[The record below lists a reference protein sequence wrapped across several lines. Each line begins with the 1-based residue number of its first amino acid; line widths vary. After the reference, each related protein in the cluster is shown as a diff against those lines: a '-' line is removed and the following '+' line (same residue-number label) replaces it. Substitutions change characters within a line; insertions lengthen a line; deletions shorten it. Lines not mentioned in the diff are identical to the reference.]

1 MSTLNV
7 DVKLGVNKFR
17 VDEENPHIVLV
28 DSPDPKEFDKLI
40 LACPANLYKRDADG
54 TVRFDY
60 AGCLECVVWQNHFA
74 KMGVPSGYVRHRIS
88 FRLVSKRRLQ
98 RPRGCCSGAIFA

>member
-60 AGCLECVVWQNHFA
+60 AGCLECGKTILQKWEFPQ
-74 KMGVPSGYVRHRIS
+74 GTLGIE
-88 FRLVSKRRLQ
+88 FRF
-98 RPRGCCSGAIFA
+98 G